1 MPRRSC
7 PGDVREREPAAR
19 IFSYTLQAASCAPSR
34 VAYAPWRLKSVASA
48 NRKSLLNDLRAAS
61 NDPPGN
67 QKSPYRR
74 QQTSPRPAPRP
85 FVWTAQVAV
94 VGQGVG
100 SSAPLII
107 APSPVARHTVAT
119 ILARGFS
126 HLLGRRGGGFIR
138 VADCWR
144 RYDRTCSVRGIEGC
158 RR

>member
-1 MPRRSC
+1 MPILLAPGIRSSAISTC
-7 PGDVREREPAAR
+7 LAVM
-19 IFSYTLQAASCAPSR
+19 PSR
-34 VAYAPWRLKSVASA
+34 RKRAMRRVLISVEDRSFACGSCV
-48 NRKSLLNDLRAAS
+48 R
-61 NDPPGN
+61 
-67 QKSPYRR
+67 YR
-74 QQTSPRPAPRP
+74 QQTSPGPAPRP

-138 VADCWR
+138 VADCRR

>member
-1 MPRRSC
+1 MTRQ
-7 PGDVREREPAAR
+7 G
-19 IFSYTLQAASCAPSR
+19 T
-34 VAYAPWRLKSVASA
+34 KS
-48 NRKSLLNDLRAAS
+48 
-61 NDPPGN
+61 P
-67 QKSPYRR
+67 PYRR
-74 QQTSPRPAPRP
+74 QQTSPRPAPGP

-107 APSPVARHTVAT
+107 APSPVARHTVAA

-126 HLLGRRGGGFIR
+126 LGRRGGGFIR
-138 VADCWR
+138 VANCRR

>member
-1 MPRRSC
+1 MWLTCRLVPDHKTIADFRKDNGPAIKQVCVQFIETNIRSA
-7 PGDVREREPAAR
+7 VSLYRSN
-19 IFSYTLQAASCAPSR
+19 FSY
-34 VAYAPWRLKSVASA
+34 
-48 NRKSLLNDLRAAS
+48 
-61 NDPPGN
+61 
-67 QKSPYRR
+67 R
-74 QQTSPRPAPRP
+74 QQTLPGPAPRP

-100 SSAPLII
+100 ASAPLII

-126 HLLGRRGGGFIR
+126 HLLGRGGGGFIR
-138 VADCWR
+138 VADCRR